1 MTTGVGRTILLVED
15 DASVRKLVSAMLHS
29 SHYEVLTAGNGP
41 DALGASAMHPGRIDL
56 IITDFG
62 LGEMN
67 GLELADRIAARRPGL
82 KVLVISGYSEINLP
96 PGIKESLQ
104 PEFLPKPFTM
114 DALLSKVGRI
124 LVRP

>member
-1 MTTGVGRTILLVED
+1 MTIGIGRTILLVED

-29 SHYEVLTAGNGP
+29 CQYEVLTAGNGA
-41 DALGASAMHPGRIDL
+41 DALVASATHPGRIDL

-67 GLELADRIAARRPGL
+67 GLEIADRISARRPGL

-96 PGIKESLQ
+96 PGFKESLK
-104 PEFLPKPFTM
+104 PDFLPKPFTM
-114 DALLSKVGRI
+114 DALLSKVGR
-124 LVRP
+124 LLERP

>member
-1 MTTGVGRTILLVED
+1 MTIGIGRTILLVED

-29 SHYEVLTAGNGP
+29 SQYEVLTAGSGA
-41 DALGASAMHPGRIDL
+41 DALGASAVHPGRIDL

-82 KVLVISGYSEINLP
+82 KVLVISGYSEISLP
-96 PGIKESLQ
+96 PGFKESLK
-104 PEFLPKPFTM
+104 PDFLPKPFTM
-114 DALLSKVGRI
+114 DALLAKVGRI
-124 LVRP
+124 LERP